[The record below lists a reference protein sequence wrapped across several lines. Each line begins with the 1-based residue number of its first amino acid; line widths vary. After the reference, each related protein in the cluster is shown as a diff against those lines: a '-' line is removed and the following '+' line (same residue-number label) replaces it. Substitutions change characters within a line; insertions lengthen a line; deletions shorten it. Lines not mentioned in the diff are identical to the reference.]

1 MTRDQFMSVYN
12 YYNFVDIVEEND
24 KPRRNE
30 AIKSKIRS
38 LKSISLD
45 DLINQLKNIRKDE
58 KQKNKEV
65 FTDWINCVNDVIK
78 EGLK

>member
-30 AIKSKIRS
+30 AIKSKT
-38 LKSISLD
+38 KSISLD